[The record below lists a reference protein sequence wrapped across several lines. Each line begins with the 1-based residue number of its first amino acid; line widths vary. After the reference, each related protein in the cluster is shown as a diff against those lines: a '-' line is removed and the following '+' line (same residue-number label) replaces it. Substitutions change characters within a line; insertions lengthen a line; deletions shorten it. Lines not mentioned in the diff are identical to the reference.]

1 MVDAQFMSTALAT
14 FFTSRNL
21 AGEVATSFGFIVT
34 DTGIGTQIVNVGSSG
49 AAFGVADGTDLTI
62 LQLLLATDD
71 LTDQLNSELGFAAI
85 YDADGDGVLDASEA
99 ALRAM
104 ANSIYR
110 AINVGSSI

>member
-1 MVDAQFMSTALAT
+1 MSTALAT
-14 FFTSRNL
+14 FFSSRNL
-21 AGEVATSFGFIVT
+21 AGEVATSYGFTVT

-62 LQLLLATDD
+62 LQLLQATDA
-71 LTDQLNSELGFAAI
+71 LTDQSDSELGFAAI
-85 YDADGDGVLDASEA
+85 YDTNGDGVLDASEKL
-99 ALRAM
+99 LRTM